1 MSFVTSLK
9 MLFKYYLSVF
19 IWSFLNP
26 YGLVQTLQQTVGQ
39 FIAIVRSIVKGVV
52 YDDTVSF
59 VLPFEGTWQVANGG
73 IRKQTSHS
81 WNLVGQRYAYDFV
94 VVDQH
99 GKTYQGNLSKPE
111 NYYAFGKSI
120 LAAADGIVEDVRN
133 NVRDYKRAGTGWVD
147 IKTPDIRGNF
157 VVLKHGSDRYTL
169 YAHLKAGSILVK
181 KGDFVVAGQKIG
193 ECGHSGHS
201 SEPHLHFQFQDRSD
215 FYTAIGFP
223 IKFRNFMR
231 LQNDTQECVALGFIE
246 QEQLV
251 YNVNPCLSG
260 LTETVEF
267 IKPKISDLVW
277 NMFVSFFTI
286 LGIFVLVVRVIE
298 FILNLL

>member
-9 MLFKYYLSVF
+9 NLFAYYVSVF

-26 YGLVQTLQQTVGQ
+26 YGLAQTLQQTVGQ
-39 FIAIVRSIVKGVV
+39 FIAIVRSVVKGVV

-59 VLPFEGTWQVANGG
+59 VLPFEGTWQVVNGG

-99 GKTYQGNLSKPE
+99 GKTYQGSLSEPE

-120 LAAADGIVEDVRN
+120 LAAADGIVEDVRKN
-133 NVRDYKRAGTGWVD
+133 IQDYKRAGTGWVD
-147 IKTPDIRGNF
+147 ITTPDIRGNY

-169 YAHLKAGSILVK
+169 YAHLKAGSIVVK

-215 FYTAIGFP
+215 FYTAIGLP

-231 LQNDTQECVALGFIE
+231 LQNDAQECVALGFIE

-251 YNVNPCLSG
+251 YNVNTCLSG

-267 IKPKISDLVW
+267 IKPNISDLVW
-277 NMFVSFFTI
+277 NTIVSFFTI
-286 LGIFVLVVRVIE
+286 LGIFVLVMRVIE